1 MRLSRQLLLI
11 GIGLALTAC
20 SSISEEKPVDLIS
33 GKPSNLQPYIPPH
46 CPAPP
51 KKNPLNVSIYNKGIR
66 PHQPYKVIGLETVS
80 KYNHVGIKRQEA
92 NIRDTMRDIAA
103 AMGGDAIID
112 LKYEK
117 HVVTGKVVAYQ
128 GKQQQKQR
136 MA

>member
-1 MRLSRQLLLI
+1 MKISQQLVFISIALV
-11 GIGLALTAC
+11 LTAC
-20 SSISEEKPVDLIS
+20 TTISEEKPVDVIS

-51 KKNPLNVSIYNKGIR
+51 KKDPLNVSIYNRGIR
-66 PHQPYKVIGLETVS
+66 PHGPYKVIGLETVS

-112 LKYEK
+112 LRYEK

-128 GKQQQKQR
+128 GSKQLKQR